1 MFLVAGSLHFGGDVV
16 SGEVKAGAHVKVEQR
31 VRELELVTSLVEQV
45 LALVIPE
52 ARQERGLFQ
61 Q

>member
-1 MFLVAGSLHFGGDVV
+1 LFLVAGSLHLGGDVV
-16 SGEVKAGAHVKVEQR
+16 SGEVEAGAHVKVEQR

-52 ARQERGLFQ
+52 ARQESGLFQ